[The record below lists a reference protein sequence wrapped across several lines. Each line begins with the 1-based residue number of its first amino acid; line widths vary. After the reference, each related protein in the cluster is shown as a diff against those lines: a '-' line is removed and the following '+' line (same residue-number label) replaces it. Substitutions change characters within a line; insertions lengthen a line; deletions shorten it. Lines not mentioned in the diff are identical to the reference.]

1 MERRGGMNMD
11 FRIEDID
18 WQGQEVY
25 FTLRRSDG
33 VKGQVQLNMWSII
46 RDDWDDYINWEE

>member
-1 MERRGGMNMD
+1 MD
-11 FRIEDID
+11 FTIEDVD

-33 VKGQVQLNMWSII
+33 VEGEIQLNMIGII
-46 RDDWDDYINWEE
+46 DHYSHYINWEEEEE

>member
-1 MERRGGMNMD
+1 MD
-11 FRIEDID
+11 FTIEDID

-33 VKGQVQLNMWSII
+33 VEGMVQLNMWSII
-46 RDDWDDYINWEE
+46 RDDWDDYINWELNE